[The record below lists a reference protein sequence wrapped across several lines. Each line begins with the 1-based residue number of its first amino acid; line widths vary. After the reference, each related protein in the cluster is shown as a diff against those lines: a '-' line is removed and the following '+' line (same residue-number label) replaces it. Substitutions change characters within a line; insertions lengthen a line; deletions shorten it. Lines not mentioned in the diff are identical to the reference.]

1 MASDLGFGIYHVDV
15 QHMRDDLA
23 SAYIVVEGDRAAIIE
38 TGTTPGLHNILA
50 ALTKIGLTPEQ
61 VDFVCPTH
69 VHLDHA
75 GGAGQLMKHCPN
87 ADLIIHPRGARHM
100 IDPAALIAGA
110 TSVYGDEEMAATYGE
125 ILPIDAARVT
135 EAPDEFVVNHNGRKL
150 VFRDSP
156 GHAKHHYV
164 VWDEKSK
171 GFFTGDTFGLS
182 YRETDVN
189 GVPYIMPTT
198 TPVQFDPEALHRSI
212 NMMLS
217 YQPQRMYLTHYG
229 MLDAVEK
236 RAKELI
242 RRVHDYVLIARRF
255 SAVENR
261 KEALEEALMQ
271 ASINDLRAMGS
282 DQPEQEIRDCLSFD
296 IELNAQGL
304 EVWLDK

>member
-38 TGTTPGLHNILA
+38 TGTTPGLHNILT
-50 ALTKIGLTPEQ
+50 ALSEIGLTPEQ
-61 VDFVCPTH
+61 VNFVCPTH
-69 VHLDHA
+69 AHLDHA

-87 ADLIIHPRGARHM
+87 AQLIIHPRGARHM

-125 ILPIDAARVT
+125 ILPIDSARVT

>member
-15 QHMRDDLA
+15 QHVRDDLA

-38 TGTTPGLHNILA
+38 TGTTPGLHNILT
-50 ALTKIGLTPEQ
+50 ALDEIGLTPEQ

-75 GGAGQLMKHCPN
+75 GGAGQLIKRCRN
-87 ADLIIHPRGARHM
+87 AKLVIHPRGARHM
-100 IDPAALIAGA
+100 IDPGALIAGA
-110 TSVYGDEEMAATYGE
+110 TAVYGEAEMASTYGE
-125 ILPIDAARVT
+125 ILPVDADRIL
-135 EAPDEFVVNHNGRKL
+135 EAPDQFSVTLNGREL

-164 VWDEKSK
+164 VWDAKST
-171 GFFTGDTFGLS
+171 GFFTGDTFGVS

-189 GVPYIMPTT
+189 GVPYVMPTT
-198 TPVQFDPEALHRSI
+198 TPVQFDPEALHDSI
-212 NMMLS
+212 AMMLA

-229 MLDAVEK
+229 MIESVEQ
-236 RAKELI
+236 RAKELT

-261 KEALEEALMQ
+261 QEALEEALML

-282 DQPEQEIRDCLSFD
+282 VQSEEQIRSCLRFD
-296 IELNAQGL
+296 IQLNAQGL
-304 EVWLDK
+304 GIWLDK

>member
-1 MASDLGFGIYHVDV
+1 
-15 QHMRDDLA
+15 MRDDLA

-38 TGTTPGLHNILA
+38 TGTTPGLHNILT
-50 ALTKIGLTPEQ
+50 ALTEIGLTPGQ

-87 ADLIIHPRGARHM
+87 AQLIIHPRGARHM

-110 TSVYGDEEMAATYGE
+110 TAVYGDEEMAATYGE

-135 EAPDEFVVNHNGRKL
+135 EAPDEFVVNHNGRNL

-156 GHAKHHYV
+156 GHARHHYV

-171 GFFTGDTFGLS
+171 GFFSGDTFGLS

-229 MLDAVEK
+229 MLEAVEK

-242 RRVHDYVLIARRF
+242 RRIHDYVLIARRF

-304 EVWLDK
+304 EIWLDK